1 MFYRKLKVG
10 RRKPA
15 VESAS
20 ARPAGMSERVLAWR
34 EFCSPSALGCLGL
47 ALAIVLW
54 GYGYRLSVYQSH
66 RDAASRTL
74 AAKLWVDQRHS
85 ACTVGVQQQHPPS
98 EAPEPS
104 PLHSFH
110 LVCVCAL
117 VVGPMRVRFARS
129 SKSLLPLRSP
139 PFTSFSA

>member
-1 MFYRKLKVG
+1 MFYGKLKVG

-15 VESAS
+15 PESVS
-20 ARPAGMSERVLAWR
+20 ARPARMWERVLAWR
-34 EFCSPSALGCLGL
+34 QFCSPSALGCLGL

-54 GYGYRLSVYQSH
+54 GYGYRLSVYQPH

-85 ACTVGVQQQHPPS
+85 ACAASGQQQHPPS

-117 VVGPMRVRFARS
+117 IVLPTRVRCARS

-139 PFTSFSA
+139 PFASFSA